1 MSSLFST
8 LSILPPHLIVEM
20 SIALCMGMEMMVVIV
35 ETSIDLFAST
45 LTRTLAGEFIFEGIQ
60 HNRNGRPYY
69 LTCSRVGNL
78 RLGWSI
84 IDRKHDAKRSIGSR
98 FDLNLT

>member
-8 LSILPPHLIVEM
+8 ISTLPSHRTVEM
-20 SIALCMGMEMMVVIV
+20 SIALCIGMKTVMVVFG
-35 ETSIDLFAST
+35 TSIDSFGRELASP
-45 LTRTLAGEFIFEGIQ
+45 LMGEFIGEGIQ

-69 LTCSRVGNL
+69 LTCSRVDNL
-78 RLGWSI
+78 CLGWSI

-98 FDLNLT
+98 FDLNLI